1 MSERDANSTF
11 RGLPLTEEQN
21 AAINHYLKRKKR
33 DGEPV
38 DEKELSAMLADML
51 LPPSQ
56 EEPSLVDLDADTRA
70 DAERA
75 GASVD
80 EAMDDVGAE
89 EERTAV
95 MESEA
100 MKRGGG

>member
-1 MSERDANSTF
+1 MSERDAGTTF

-21 AAINHYLKRKKR
+21 AEINHYFKRKKR

-38 DEKELSAMLADML
+38 DEKELSAMLTDML

-56 EEPSLVDLDADTRA
+56 EEVSLVSLDADTRA

-80 EAMDDVGAE
+80 EAMDNIGAE
-89 EERTAV
+89 EDRNAAR
-95 MESEA
+95 ESEA
-100 MKRGGG
+100 MKRAGR

>member
-1 MSERDANSTF
+1 MSERNANSTF
-11 RGLPLTEEQN
+11 RGLPLTEGQDAE
-21 AAINHYLKRKKR
+21 INHYLNRKKR

-56 EEPSLVDLDADTRA
+56 EEASLVELDADTRA

-80 EAMDDVGAE
+80 EAMDEVGAKE
-89 EERTAV
+89 DRTAA

-100 MKRGGG
+100 MKRAGG

>member
-1 MSERDANSTF
+1 MSERDAGGTF
-11 RGLPLTEEQN
+11 RGLPLTEEQD
-21 AAINHYLKRKKR
+21 AEINHYLKRKMR
-33 DGEPV
+33 EGEPV

-51 LPPSQ
+51 LPPTQ
-56 EEPSLVDLDADTRA
+56 EEASLVELDADTRA

-75 GASVD
+75 RASVD

-89 EERTAV
+89 EDMTAA

>member
-1 MSERDANSTF
+1 MPELGARSTF
-11 RGLPLTEEQN
+11 RGLPLTEEQD
-21 AAINHYLKRKKR
+21 AEINHYLKRVKR
-33 DGEPV
+33 NGGPI
-38 DEKELSAMLADML
+38 DEKEVSAMLADML

-56 EEPSLVDLDADTRA
+56 EEVSVVSLDASTRA

-80 EAMDDVGAE
+80 EAMDNIGAE
-89 EERTAV
+89 EDRNAA

-100 MKRGGG
+100 MKRAGS